1 VADQP
6 IIKIQIDAEDFDKF
20 ADKFNA
26 YREKLKNQPEEW
38 KATNEEIKEMK
49 SNFED
54 AGKALDKVQQGAK
67 GSPVTERKEKERSKR
82 VKEDEKSWKSIGKS
96 ISGSYRD
103 LSGLAKMSVGIASG
117 GKGALASFGALG
129 AIYGAILA
137 SANGLAER
145 NQQNRQLDVAPG
157 VAKAYGKAYAKFG
170 GSESQ
175 LATFE
180 QAKVTPSMWQP
191 LLAVGVTQQE
201 IQNDDAE
208 QLAATYLRKGGQKWE
223 SMPEYARGNWMAG
236 TNQGILGMG
245 VGAFNQAGSYADQ
258 APWDQAQSDF
268 EKYRD
273 QNADSQSDLDRG
285 TELKQ
290 HVGADWDA
298 IVKSFDHNTAILA
311 PALEKW
317 SDAATALTIGF
328 LNGVPKAE
336 KYAANVWE
344 QAKKNLDD
352 TGPMGHIEHTPNSPL
367 IPQMPAIKDWYDGL
381 HDPKKSLIPRFQGAR
396 DWWSSAHPF
405 GTIGYD
411 AHEENKAGGS
421 VTGAD
426 NRFAAIE
433 DANGLRK
440 GFLMNI
446 ERQESANGKNMGP
459 NTNDSDGPAGY
470 FQIDKGTA
478 SAWGVKDRMDE
489 TDSATGAGAGF
500 AKLLARYNGDYGAAV
515 AAYDGFKGIDA
526 DYAKYGK
533 DWRAHLGE
541 FDTSPGHKA
550 TRETSNY
557 LSSLEANGA
566 DLSTVASPDGFHPDN
581 QIVEEAGEPS
591 QNTRTAMGKIAG
603 EPSQNTRT
611 AMGKIAGYQPDNQII
626 EMGGPG
632 AGKPPILTRPAGMG
646 GHPATINL
654 NVSAPP
660 GSSVSVTTAGFPQ

>member
-1 VADQP
+1 VADKP

-26 YREKLKNQPEEW
+26 YREKLKTQPEEW
-38 KATNEEIKEMK
+38 KATNEEIKEMR

-117 GKGALASFGALG
+117 GKRALASFGALG

-145 NQQNRQLDVAPG
+145 NTQNRQLDVAPG

-170 GSESQ
+170 GSEQQ

-201 IQNDDAE
+201 IQTDDAE

-223 SMPEYARGNWMAG
+223 SLPEYARGNWMAG
-236 TNQGILGMG
+236 TRQGELGMT
-245 VGAFNQAGSYADQ
+245 VGSFNQAGSFKDQ
-258 APWDQAQSDF
+258 APWDLAQSDF

-273 QNADSQSDLDRG
+273 QNADSQADLDRG

-317 SDAATALTIGF
+317 SDAATALTIGL
-328 LNGVPKAE
+328 LNGVPKAQ
-336 KYAANVWE
+336 KYAENVWD
-344 QAKKNLDD
+344 QAKKNLDAS
-352 TGPMGHIEHTPNSPL
+352 GPLGHFGPGDPNAPM
-367 IPQMPAIKDWYDGL
+367 IPQMPAIKDWYNGL
-381 HDPKKSLIPRFQGAR
+381 HDPNNPLMPRFQGVR

-405 GTIGYD
+405 GTIQYD
-411 AHEENKAGGS
+411 AHEENKAGGNAS
-421 VTGAD
+421 GAG
-426 NRFAAIE
+426 NRFANIE
-433 DANGLRK
+433 AANGLRP

-446 ERQESANGKNMGP
+446 ERQESSNGKNVGT
-459 NTNDSDGPAGY
+459 NTNDSDGPAGP
-470 FQIDKGTA
+470 FQIDKGTGK
-478 SAWGVKDRMDE
+478 AWGVGDRMDE
-489 TDSATGAGAGF
+489 AASAQGAGTGF
-500 AKLLARYNGDYGAAV
+500 SKLLAKYNGDYGAAV
-515 AAYDGFKGIDA
+515 AAYDGFSGIDR

-533 DWRAHLGE
+533 DWRAHLEE
-541 FDTSPGHKA
+541 FDSSAEHKA
-550 TRETSNY
+550 TRETRKY
-557 LSSLEANGA
+557 LSDLEANGA
-566 DLSTVASPDGFHPDN
+566 DLSAIATPDGFHPDN
-581 QIVEEAGEPS
+581 QIVEETGQPS
-591 QNTRTAMGKIAG
+591 QGTRKAMSKIAG
-603 EPSQNTRT
+603 F
-611 AMGKIAGYQPDNQII
+611 QPDNQII
-626 EMGGPG
+626 DVSTAGGG
-632 AGKPPILTRPAGMG
+632 TQPPILTRPAGMG